1 MRPTTM
7 LGRDICR
14 NRVTTQQPLEVI
26 IAGAEGVDLT
36 GCGHTEGVY
45 DVLLFATIQLKGA

>member
-1 MRPTTM
+1 MGPRTM
-7 LGRDICR
+7 LGQDTYR

-26 IAGAEGVDLT
+26 IAEAEGADLT

-45 DVLLFATIQLKGA
+45 DDLPFTIVQLKGA